1 MTLAAFALSYAGLA
15 TLGLSQA
22 RHHRRVYGREPSSRR
37 RRAGRSAGWIL
48 LAASAAA
55 TARAWGPAM
64 AAVAFP
70 GVVTVTAVA
79 AALLLT
85 YSPQAVAPIRVAA
98 AVGAVAS
105 LWVGFFG

>member
-1 MTLAAFALSYAGLA
+1 MTLAAFALSYAALA
-15 TLGLSQA
+15 TLGLSQT
-22 RHHRRVYGREPSSRR
+22 RHHRRVYGRDPGSRR
-37 RRAGRSAGWIL
+37 RRAGRWAGWML

-55 TARAWGPAM
+55 TAGAWGPAT

-85 YSPQAVAPIRVAA
+85 YSPHAVAPTRAAA
-98 AVGAVAS
+98 AVGALAS
-105 LWVGFFG
+105 VWVG